1 MKKNALIILV
11 FSLISFGSFA
21 NNTSDRP
28 SPEEIAEMQTKRL
41 KEQVNLSEV
50 QYLKMYAVNLEME
63 KTNQAKMAEKDINIK
78 AVRAAYVTTLEE
90 ILTPEQF
97 TKLKEDKARNMN
109 RKGKNKGKGKK
120 GEKTS
125 KERKF

>member
-21 NNTSDRP
+21 NNASDRP

-97 TKLKEDKARNMN
+97 TKLKKDKAMN
-109 RKGKNKGKGKK
+109 RKGKHKGKGKK